1 MTSQIHSPLLRPGG
15 GCSTGGSSRCGLLP
29 CFGAGGVC
37 NATDGRCSFMIY
49 KASFSIPIY
58 LSPGKLP
65 NGKVLVCHLA
75 QTRLAA
81 ARLTPTR
88 CYRSHCTNSR
98 RCPRPAKLPRLGT
111 FSRLIVL
118 AEGYKA
124 FVSFGSCAS
133 RRDWLLI
140 C

>member
-1 MTSQIHSPLLRPGG
+1 
-15 GCSTGGSSRCGLLP
+15 LLP

-37 NATDGRCSFMIY
+37 NATDGCCSFMIY

-75 QTRLAA
+75 QTRLAVT
-81 ARLTPTR
+81 RLTPSR

-98 RCPRPAKLPRLGT
+98 RCARPAKLPKLGT
-111 FSRLIVL
+111 FSRLDGISRTL
-118 AEGYKA
+118 QGLRL
-124 FVSFGSCAS
+124 SFSGAVQAARTGSRFADYG
-133 RRDWLLI
+133 RAV
-140 C
+140 